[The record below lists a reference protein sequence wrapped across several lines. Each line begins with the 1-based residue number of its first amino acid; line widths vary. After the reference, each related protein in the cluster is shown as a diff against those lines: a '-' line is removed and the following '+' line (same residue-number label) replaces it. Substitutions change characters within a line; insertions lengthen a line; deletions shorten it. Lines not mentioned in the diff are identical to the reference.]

1 MMYFRDQT
9 IGTAHFIAPPWC
21 LVRLRLA
28 QMFSVVPPDI
38 DALGPD
44 EIGRICELL
53 TLEHQYGRRPDHG
66 G

>member
-1 MMYFRDQT
+1 MMYFRDQS
-9 IGTAHFIAPPWC
+9 IGTTRFIAPPWC

-53 TLEHQYGRRPDHG
+53 ALEGQHGRRPGDG
-66 G
+66 